1 MFFFIIK
8 TLECGVKLEIIHKIT
23 LKDTCTRPRKYEKA
37 DPKNSELLSRNARS
51 EMRVENGIS
60 IKRESREFQPHFLA
74 QNLTKIL
81 ILKG

>member
-23 LKDTCTRPRKYEKA
+23 LKDTCTPQESTRKRIKKIQNYFLETLVAKC
-37 DPKNSELLSRNARS
+37 EI
-51 EMRVENGIS
+51 ENGVLIE
-60 IKRESREFQPHFLA
+60 RESREFQPHFLA